1 MRKAILI
8 SLIVICLVVVAAMPF
23 FHVFY
28 DGPGLILKEHPT
40 LAGTFMSLKQ
50 YRSSYFNG
58 PAAHQNEIRQTYL
71 FQELDK
77 RHWIGGTRVE
87 VRW

>member
-1 MRKAILI
+1 MRKTIII

-50 YRSSYFNG
+50 YRSSYFNQN
-58 PAAHQNEIRQTYL
+58 ASLQNEMRETYL
-71 FQELDK
+71 FQELNE